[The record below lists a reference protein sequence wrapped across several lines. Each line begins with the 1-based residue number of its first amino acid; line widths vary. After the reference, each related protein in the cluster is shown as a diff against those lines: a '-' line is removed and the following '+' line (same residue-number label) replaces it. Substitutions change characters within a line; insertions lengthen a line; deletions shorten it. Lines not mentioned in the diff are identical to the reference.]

1 MSSLVVIL
9 NRTQY
14 RGRGLGSLK
23 GSKEAI
29 AIREG
34 GIADS

>member
-14 RGRGLGSLK
+14 RRRGLGSLK
-23 GSKEAI
+23 GSKGVI
-29 AIREG
+29 TIREG
-34 GIADS
+34 GIANS